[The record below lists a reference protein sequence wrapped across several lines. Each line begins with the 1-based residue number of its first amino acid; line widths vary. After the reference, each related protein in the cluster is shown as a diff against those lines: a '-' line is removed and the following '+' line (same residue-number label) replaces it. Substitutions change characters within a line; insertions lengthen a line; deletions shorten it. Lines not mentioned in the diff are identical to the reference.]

1 MESTLPHVIS
11 PSELA
16 SGDEPGTTPFAQQT
30 VVLTKQAYIEL
41 KWQAHYWRAQYEQ
54 LVEREAALQADIEA
68 YQATIRD
75 LTQRLY
81 GTKSEKATRSNTAGA
96 PPAASL
102 RKRGQQ
108 PGSPGHGRR
117 ACTTLPVVDEVR
129 DLSPAE
135 TRCPSCGEAFR
146 PFPGPEAST
155 IIEVHVQAH
164 VRRIQRPRYH
174 KVCRCPHLPG
184 IVAAPPAPRLL
195 AKSTLGVSV
204 WTEVLLDKYLYGR
217 PTARLCQALQH
228 HGVPLSPGTVT
239 DGLRKITPL
248 FEPVVQAWRERQMG
262 EKLFHGDETRWNVF
276 AEMAGKV
283 GHRWYLWVTRSA
295 SVVFFHI
302 APSRG
307 AAVPKD
313 HFAKLHT
320 DLVQAVLVCDRY
332 SAYKSLA
339 KEHAEIVLAYCW
351 AHVRRAFLNAA
362 RSWPALAPW
371 MWKWIEDIRT
381 LYRLN
386 TARLAVW
393 DATIPLVH
401 QAPAFVARH
410 HDLTTHL
417 GEMQS
422 RGEMY
427 RQERHLHQAKRPIL
441 ESLHH
446 HWGGLTVFL
455 TRPEVA
461 LDNNSAERALRTPVV
476 GRKNYY
482 GSGSIWSAR
491 LAAIM
496 FSVLQ
501 TVGVWGLNPRHWL
514 NAFFE
519 ACAAHGGQ
527 TPTDLRAFLP
537 WQMTEER
544 RHQLAQPVLV
554 QALTFGDS
562 PCGMEEP
569 AVVDTS

>member
-1 MESTLPHVIS
+1 MEHTLPQAIS
-11 PSELA
+11 PAEL
-16 SGDEPGTTPFAQQT
+16 GPVKGTGATPFAQQT

-41 KWQAHYWRAQYEQ
+41 TWQANYWRAQYAHV
-54 LVEREAALQADIEA
+54 VEREAALKAAVEA
-68 YQATIRD
+68 HQATIRD

-81 GTKSEKATRSNTAGA
+81 GTKSEKSTRPDRAGE
-96 PPAASL
+96 PPAASP

-117 ACTTLPVVDEVR
+117 ACPTLPVVDEVR

-135 TRCPSCGEAFR
+135 KRCPRCGEALR

-174 KVCRCPHLPG
+174 KGCRCPHLPG
-184 IVAAPPAPRLL
+184 IVTAPPAPRLIP
-195 AKSTLGVSV
+195 KSPFGVSV

-228 HGVPLSPGTVT
+228 YGVPLSQGTVT

-248 FEPVVQAWRERQMG
+248 FESVVQALRERQMG
-262 EKLFHGDETRWNVF
+262 EKLFYGDETRWEVF
-276 AEMAGKV
+276 AAMAGKT
-283 GHRWYLWVTRSA
+283 GHRWYLWVTRSP

-313 HFAKLHT
+313 HFAKLRT
-320 DLVQAVLVCDRY
+320 DLVQVVLVCDRY

-339 KEHAEIVLAYCW
+339 KADDKIILAYCW
-351 AHVRRAFLNAA
+351 AHVRRDFLNAA
-362 RSWPALAPW
+362 RSWPELAPW
-371 MWKWIEDIRT
+371 MWRWIEDIRT

-393 DATIPLVH
+393 DATVPLDH
-401 QAPAFVARH
+401 QAPAFVARQ

-417 GEMQS
+417 GAMQS
-422 RGEMY
+422 RCEMY
-427 RQERHLHQAKRPIL
+427 RQERHLHPAKRPIL

-446 HWGGLTVFL
+446 HWGGLTVFV

-491 LAAIM
+491 LAASM
-496 FSVLQ
+496 FSVFQ
-501 TVGVWGLNPRHWL
+501 TVLLWGLNPRHWL
-514 NAFFE
+514 SAFFD
-519 ACAAHGGQ
+519 ACAAQGGT
-527 TPTDLRAFLP
+527 TPPDLSAFLP
-537 WQMTEER
+537 WRMTDER
-544 RHQLAQPVLV
+544 KHQLAQPLPVQQTPCDSLPQARATLV
-554 QALTFGDS
+554 VAN
-562 PCGMEEP
+562 
-569 AVVDTS
+569 TS